1 MKDKNVAGV
10 MALILGTF
18 GVHRFYLGQT
28 GLGVLYCVFFW
39 TGITAIAGVIDAII
53 LFSMDQDRFD
63 LKYNWKQYR
72 AERRDSEFD
81 RTRRQREEEIEKWER
96 RQRQR
101 ERTARTERR
110 DTRRRRSPSR
120 SRSERR
126 PEAPL
131 KKQNPYKVSGIKK
144 YKDYDFDGAIEDF
157 EKALEVDEKDVAT
170 HFNLACAYS
179 LNEEADQA
187 FQHLDRAVELGFNDF
202 DKIKQHDAL
211 AFVRIQPQYDDYVRQ
226 GYRLVQQLEQPQA
239 DLLNSEKS
247 SGDLLEQ
254 LKKLGE
260 LRERGLLTETE
271 FTAQK
276 KKLLG

>member
-10 MALILGTF
+10 MALFLGMF
-18 GVHRFYLGQT
+18 GVHRFYLGQI
-28 GLGVLYCVFFW
+28 GLGVLYCVFFP
-39 TGITAIAGVIDAII
+39 IAWIPGLIDAMIF
-53 LFSMDQDRFD
+53 FSMDQDRFD
-63 LKYNWKQYR
+63 LKYNWQHFR

-81 RTRRQREEEIEKWER
+81 RTRRRREREIEKWER

-101 ERTARTERR
+101 ERTARTDRR
-110 DTRRRRSPSR
+110 DMRRQRRTESR
-120 SRSERR
+120 ASR
-126 PEAPL
+126 PQPQQ
-131 KKQNPYKVSGIKK
+131 QNPYKVSGIKK

-157 EKALEVDEKDVAT
+157 EKALEIDEKDVAT

-211 AFVRIQPQYDDYVRQ
+211 AYVRIQPQYEDFVRQ
-226 GYRLVQQLEQPQA
+226 GYRLVQQLREPQP

>member
-63 LKYNWKQYR
+63 LKYNWKQFR

-81 RTRRQREEEIEKWER
+81 RTRRKREREIEKWER

-101 ERTARTERR
+101 ERTDRTDRR
-110 DTRRRRSPSR
+110 DMRRRRRTETRAS
-120 SRSERR
+120 R
-126 PEAPL
+126 PEP
-131 KKQNPYKVSGIKK
+131 QNPYKVSGIKK

-157 EKALEVDEKDVAT
+157 EKALTVDEKDVAT

-187 FQHLDRAVELGFNDF
+187 FQHIDRAVELGFNDF

-211 AFVRIQPQYDDYVRQ
+211 AYVRIQPQYDDFVQQ
-226 GYRLVQQLEQPQA
+226 GYRLIQQLEQPQP
-239 DLLNSEKS
+239 DLLSSKKS
-247 SGDLLEQ
+247 SVDLLEQ